1 MCSIRTAE
9 IVTQRGT
16 MSLEQHIPATDGF
29 EPSLQ
34 SLFGTRLKQARR
46 EADLPQTALAE
57 SAGLRRQY
65 VAKIERGP
73 INAASATMAAVTRIQ
88 SMAVGGC
95 AHYRAHQKNSA
106 KPNHPPCV
114 VGMHIVYSVCR
125 LGDDPG

>member
-9 IVTQRGT
+9 IMTQRGT
-16 MSLEQHIPATDGF
+16 MSLEQHIPTTEEFA
-29 EPSLQ
+29 PILQ
-34 SLFGTRLKQARR
+34 SLFGTGLKQARR
-46 EADLPQTALAE
+46 EANLPQTALAE

-95 AHYRAHQKNSA
+95 AHYRAHQK
-106 KPNHPPCV
+106 K
-114 VGMHIVYSVCR
+114 
-125 LGDDPG
+125 